1 MTAPWVSHHRHSA
14 AGSSLLALLS
24 SKQRTRRQELH
35 LLLPTAGTAFSCRS
49 CAGYGPELCLSRA
62 ESRLG
67 KSVSPVWSQF
77 EILSRGKAKL
87 TWKKKNKIIRALKY
101 LQLRLGFVCFS
112 NSLNQ
117 TTEGTGGGKELSC
130 AAG

>member
-1 MTAPWVSHHRHSA
+1 MNTEIKKKLFVSTATAPWVSHHRHSA

-67 KSVSPVWSQF
+67 KSVSPAWSQF

-87 TWKKKNKIIRALKY
+87 TWKKKKNRQSVEIPTITVGFCLLFKQLK
-101 LQLRLGFVCFS
+101 S
-112 NSLNQ
+112 ND
-117 TTEGTGGGKELSC
+117 
-130 AAG
+130 